1 MVQREI
7 ETIAKKMFRK
17 YPVISITGPRQSGK
31 TTLIRHLF
39 PDLPYVSLEDYD
51 ERQFAIQDPRGFL
64 ARHPNGAVLDEVQRT
79 PQIFSY
85 IQTEVDKR
93 GKNGQYVL
101 SGSQNFLLLEGI
113 SQSLAG
119 RVAILKLLPFSIKEL
134 IKSNLLITNY
144 EELIYNGFF
153 PGIFSNKI
161 PPDIFYSNYIQTYVE
176 RDVRN
181 LKQIGDLNSFTKF
194 MQLCA
199 GRTGQLLNLTSLAN
213 DCGVAVNTAK
223 SWISILESS
232 YTIFLLQPHFRNFNK
247 RVVKMPKLYF
257 YDVGLATSLLK
268 VDNSKQLSSHYMIGN
283 LFENMIILDILKARF
298 NKGLQSN
305 IYFWRDSMG
314 HEIDCI
320 IEKSQMLVPV
330 EVKSGRTFNFDFF
343 SGLKYWNNISGN
355 STENTFLI
363 YGGDKDFMSSEG
375 NAIGWKNL
383 IELDK
388 CL

>member
-1 MVQREI
+1 MVQRDI
-7 ETIAKKMFRK
+7 GSVAKKLFRK

-31 TTLIRHLF
+31 TTLIKHLF

-64 ARHPNGAVLDEVQRT
+64 ARHPGGAVLDEVQRT
-79 PQIFSY
+79 PEIFSY

-93 GKNGQYVL
+93 GKNGLYVL
-101 SGSQNFLLLEGI
+101 SGSQNFLLLESI

-119 RVAILKLLPFSIKEL
+119 RVAVLKLLPFSINEL
-134 IKSNLLITNY
+134 TKSNLLIKNY
-144 EELIYNGFF
+144 EELIYNGFY

-161 PPDIFYSNYIQTYVE
+161 PPRIFYSNYIQTYVE

-247 RVVKMPKLYF
+247 RLVKMPKLYF
-257 YDVGLATSLLK
+257 YDVGLATALLK
-268 VDNSKQLSSHYMIGN
+268 VDNPKQLSSHFMIGN
-283 LFENMIILDILKARF
+283 LFENMVILDILKARF

-305 IYFWRDSMG
+305 IYFWRDSKG

-320 IEKSQMLVPV
+320 IEKSQMLVPI
-330 EVKSGRTFNFDFF
+330 EIKSGRTFNFDFF
-343 SGLKYWNNISGN
+343 RGLKYWNNISEN
-355 STENTFLI
+355 KPDNTFVI
-363 YGGDKDFMSSEG
+363 YGGDKEFLSSEG
-375 NAIGWKNL
+375 NAIGWKNMSA
-383 IELDK
+383 IYK
-388 CL
+388 

>member
-1 MVQREI
+1 MVKRDI
-7 ETIAKKMFRK
+7 GSVARKLFRK

-31 TTLIRHLF
+31 TTLIKYLF

-85 IQTEVDKR
+85 IQTEVDNKK
-93 GKNGQYVL
+93 KNGLYVL
-101 SGSQNFLLLEGI
+101 SGSQNFLLLESI

-119 RVAILKLLPFSIKEL
+119 RVAVLKLLPFSINEL
-134 IKSNLLITNY
+134 TKSNLLIKNY
-144 EELIYNGFF
+144 EELIYNGFY

-247 RVVKMPKLYF
+247 RVVKIPKLYF

-268 VDNSKQLSSHYMIGN
+268 VENPKQLSSHYMIGN
-283 LFENMIILDILKARF
+283 LFENMIIIDILKARF

-305 IYFWRDSMG
+305 IYFWRDSKG

-320 IEKSQMLVPV
+320 IEKSQTLIPI
-330 EVKSGRTFNFDFF
+330 EIKSGRTFNFDFF
-343 SGLKYWNNISGN
+343 SGLKYWNNISDN
-355 STENTFLI
+355 KPENTFVI
-363 YGGDKDFMSSEG
+363 YGGDKNFLSSDG
-375 NAIGWKNL
+375 NALGWKNM
-383 IELDK
+383 IGLDK
-388 CL
+388 

>member
-1 MVQREI
+1 
-7 ETIAKKMFRK
+7 
-17 YPVISITGPRQSGK
+17 
-31 TTLIRHLF
+31 
-39 PDLPYVSLEDYD
+39 
-51 ERQFAIQDPRGFL
+51 
-64 ARHPNGAVLDEVQRT
+64 
-79 PQIFSY
+79 
-85 IQTEVDKR
+85 
-93 GKNGQYVL
+93 
-101 SGSQNFLLLEGI
+101 
-113 SQSLAG
+113 
-119 RVAILKLLPFSIKEL
+119 
-134 IKSNLLITNY
+134 
-144 EELIYNGFF
+144 
-153 PGIFSNKI
+153 
-161 PPDIFYSNYIQTYVE
+161 
-176 RDVRN
+176 
-181 LKQIGDLNSFTKF
+181 
-194 MQLCA
+194 
-199 GRTGQLLNLTSLAN
+199 
-213 DCGVAVNTAK
+213 
-223 SWISILESS
+223 
-232 YTIFLLQPHFRNFNK
+232 
-247 RVVKMPKLYF
+247 MPKLYF